1 MGVFYMK
8 DGSGQLK
15 KSIKPF
21 EAMLYVIGF
30 VIGSGI
36 FLKPSIVLSNA
47 GSSAMALSVWIGGG
61 IMAITAA
68 LTVGELAAYIPK
80 VGGMHAYLIELY
92 GDTFGFL
99 YGWTESLISCPGSS
113 AALAIAFAT
122 FATFFIP
129 MDEWQL
135 KGFAILMIVLLISA
149 QIISTRFGV
158 WLQTLSTIGKLIPII
173 AIVVYGLASGT
184 VHDISFSS
192 EGITQGK
199 GLGAA
204 LLGVIWAYDGW
215 LAVCTL
221 GSEMEN
227 SEKNL
232 PRAIVAGV
240 SFVIAVYILFN
251 ICIFS
256 VMPASAVVAAKK
268 IGVDV
273 SVILFGNWGTV
284 FITVGMLLSVFGAL
298 NAQVAVGTRYF
309 FSMGTRN
316 QVPGST
322 ALASVNQKFAT
333 PVNSLL
339 VHGVISIL
347 FVLTGTFNSIT
358 DLVIFSIWI
367 FYTIGIAG
375 VFILRRK
382 VPRDPKR
389 YHVPLYPF
397 IPIVAIAGGSFMI
410 FSTITN
416 SFSHAMIG
424 IGLTLIGLPV
434 YYYNKKKNH
443 TQTLNV

>member
-1 MGVFYMK
+1 MS
-8 DGSGQLK
+8 DQINQLK
-15 KSIKPF
+15 KTIKPF

-36 FLKPSIVLSNA
+36 FLKPSIVLANA
-47 GSSAMALSVWIGGG
+47 GSSAGALLVWIGGG
-61 IMAITAA
+61 VIAITAA

-99 YGWTESLISCPGSS
+99 YGWTESVIACPGSS
-113 AALAIAFAT
+113 AALSIAFAT

-129 MDEWQL
+129 MDDWQL
-135 KGFAILMIVLLISA
+135 KGLAVLMIVLITAA
-149 QIISTRFGV
+149 QIIATRFGV

-173 AIVVYGLASGT
+173 AIIGFGLVNGN
-184 VHDISFSS
+184 VHDISFST

-227 SEKNL
+227 SEKSL
-232 PRAIVAGV
+232 PKAIIAGV
-240 SFVIAVYILFN
+240 SFVIVIYILFN

-256 VMPASAVVAAKK
+256 VLPATAVVAAKK

-273 SVILFGNWGTV
+273 SVMLFGSWGTI
-284 FITVGMLLSVFGAL
+284 FITIGMLLSVFGAL
-298 NAQVAVGTRYF
+298 NAQVAVGTRYSF
-309 FSMGTRN
+309 AMGTRN
-316 QVPGST
+316 QVPGSKV
-322 ALASVNQKFAT
+322 LASINPKFAT

-339 VHGVISIL
+339 FHSIIAI
-347 FVLTGTFNSIT
+347 FFIFTGTFNSIT
-358 DLVIFSIWI
+358 DLVIFTIWI

-375 VFILRRK
+375 IFILRKR
-382 VPRDPKR
+382 VPRNPKL
-389 YHVPLYPF
+389 YHVPLYPLV
-397 IPIVAIAGGSFMI
+397 PILAVLGGSFMI
-410 FSTITN
+410 FSTITS
-416 SFSHAMIG
+416 SFSHAISG
-424 IGLTLIGLPV
+424 IGLTLIGLPI
-434 YYYNKKKNH
+434 YYYNRKKSTDK
-443 TQTLNV
+443 TIDM